1 MHIFPQLRKLEEKY
15 AAELV
20 VIGVHSA
27 KFPNEKYADNVL
39 LAAQRYELK
48 HPIVNDAEFQVWQQY
63 ACRAWPTLMF
73 VDPAGK
79 VIGKHEGEL
88 PFDAFDDL
96 LGRMI
101 AEFDAQGLID
111 RRPLHLKPDAVAK
124 TMLAFPGKVLADG
137 PGNRLFIAD
146 TNHNRIVITD
156 LDGATQAV
164 IGSGVEGFADG
175 DSATAAFNHPQ
186 GMELVGD
193 ALYVAD
199 TENHAIRRINLNP
212 GQPDA
217 VTVDTIAGTGEQ
229 GHDRRAH
236 GPGFQVALSSPWD
249 LAHHEGIL
257 YIAMAG
263 THQLWRLAL
272 SDGIVQPHAGTGGE
286 NIDNGPLAT
295 ATLAQPS
302 GITVGAD
309 RDGNPLL
316 YFADSETSS
325 IRSAGLDPAT
335 GRVATLVGIDLFAF
349 GDRDG
354 VEHHVR
360 LQHPIGIAWRDGALF
375 VADTYN
381 HKIKKLLPLT
391 RSVQTLLG
399 AGAAGHHNGAGRQA
413 TFSEPS
419 GLSFA
424 VFADGRPPRL
434 YIADTNNHAIRVAD
448 LAADTVRTLE
458 LSGL

>member
-88 PFDAFDDL
+88 PYDAFDDL

-101 AEFDAQGLID
+101 AEFDGLGLID
-111 RRPLHLKPDAVAK
+111 RRPLHLKPDAVAD
-124 TMLAFPGKVLADG
+124 TTLAFPGKVLADG

-146 TNHNRIVITD
+146 TNNNRIVITD
-156 LDGATQAV
+156 LDGAAQAV

-175 DSATAAFNHPQ
+175 AAAAAAFNHPQ

-199 TENHAIRRINLNP
+199 TENHAIRRINLNT
-212 GQPDA
+212 GRLADS
-217 VTVDTIAGTGEQ
+217 TVDTIAGTGAQ
-229 GHDRRAH
+229 GHDRRAS
-236 GPGFQVALSSPWD
+236 GPGPQIALSSPWD
-249 LAHHEGIL
+249 LAHHDGTL

-263 THQLWRLAL
+263 THQLWRLSLA
-272 SDGIVQPHAGTGGE
+272 DGIVQPHAGTGGE

-325 IRSAGLDPAT
+325 IRSAGLDPAA

-360 LQHPIGIAWRDGALF
+360 LQHPIGIEWRNGELF

-391 RSVQTLLG
+391 RAVQTLLG
-399 AGAAGHHNGAGRQA
+399 AGAAGHHDGAGRQA

-419 GLSFA
+419 GISFA
-424 VFADGRPPRL
+424 VFADGRPPLL
-434 YIADTNNHAIRVAD
+434 YIADTNNHAIRIAD
-448 LAADTVRTLE
+448 LESDMVRTLE

>member
-1 MHIFPQLRKLEEKY
+1 MEEKY
-15 AAELV
+15 ADELV

-48 HPIVNDAEFQVWQQY
+48 HPIVNDAEFEVWRQY

-73 VDPAGK
+73 VDPEGK

-88 PFDAFDDL
+88 PYEAFDDL
-96 LGRMI
+96 IGRMV
-101 AEFDAQGLID
+101 AEFDEQGLID
-111 RRPLHLKPDAVAK
+111 RRDLGLTPEDVEETA
-124 TMLAFPGKVLADG
+124 LAFPGKVLADG

-156 LDGATQAV
+156 LDGRAQAIV
-164 IGSGVEGFADG
+164 GSGTEDFADG
-175 DSATAAFNHPQ
+175 DYASAAFNHPQ

-193 ALYVAD
+193 TLYVAD
-199 TENHAIRRINLNP
+199 TENHAIRRVNLAA
-212 GQPDA
+212 G
-217 VTVDTIAGTGEQ
+217 TVDTIAGTGQQ
-229 GHDRRAH
+229 GHDRRAS
-236 GPGFQVALSSPWD
+236 GPGPQIALSSPWD
-249 LAHHEGIL
+249 LAHHDGTL

-263 THQLWRLAL
+263 THQLWRLSLA
-272 SDGIVQPHAGTGGE
+272 DGVVCPHAGTGGE
-286 NIDNGPLAT
+286 NIDNGPLAQ

-302 GITVGAD
+302 GIVVGSD
-309 RDGNPLL
+309 RGGSPIL

-325 IRSAGLDPAT
+325 VRSAGIDPVT

-354 VEHHVR
+354 VEHNVR
-360 LQHPIGIAWRDGALF
+360 LQHPIGIEWHEGELF
-375 VADTYN
+375 IADTYN
-381 HKIKKLLPLT
+381 HKIKKVLPIM
-391 RSVQTLLG
+391 RSVQTVLG
-399 AGAAGHHNGAGRQA
+399 SGAMGLHDGASKLA

-424 VFADGRPPRL
+424 LFENGRQPLL
-434 YIADTNNHAIRVAD
+434 YIADTNNHAIRIAD
-448 LAADTVRTLE
+448 FEADEVRTLE
-458 LSGL
+458 IKGL

>member
-1 MHIFPQLRKLEEKY
+1 MHLFPQLRKLEQKY
-15 AAELV
+15 ARELV

-39 LAAQRYELK
+39 LAARRHELR
-48 HPIVNDAEFQVWQQY
+48 HPIVNDADFQVWRQY

-88 PFDAFDDL
+88 PYEAFDDL
-96 LGRMI
+96 LARMI
-101 AEFDAQGLID
+101 AEFDAKGMLD
-111 RRPLHLKPDAVAK
+111 RRPLNLQPDADTDAAAD
-124 TMLAFPGKVLADG
+124 TPLAFPGKILADG

-156 LDGATQAV
+156 LDGQTQAI
-164 IGSGVEGFADG
+164 IGSGAEDFADG
-175 DSATAAFNHPQ
+175 NYASAAFNHPQ
-186 GMELVGD
+186 GLELVND
-193 ALYVAD
+193 ILYVAD
-199 TENHAIRRINLNP
+199 TENHAIRRISLTAA
-212 GQPDA
+212 Q
-217 VTVDTIAGTGEQ
+217 VDTIAGTGQQ
-229 GHDRRAH
+229 GHVRRAI
-236 GPGFQVALSSPWD
+236 GPGPQTALSSPWD
-249 LAHHEGIL
+249 LAHHNGIL

-263 THQLWRLAL
+263 IHQLWRLSL
-272 SDGIVQPHAGTGGE
+272 TDGIVRPHAGTGAE

-302 GITVGAD
+302 GIVIGKNRAGD
-309 RDGNPLL
+309 PIL

-325 IRSAGLDPAT
+325 IRSAGIDPAA

-354 VEHHVR
+354 VEHNVR
-360 LQHPIGIAWRDGALF
+360 LQHPIGIAWHDGELF

-399 AGAAGHHNGAGRQA
+399 CGAAGHHDGSGQHAA
-413 TFSEPS
+413 FSEPS

-424 VFADGRPPRL
+424 VFDDGRPPRL
-434 YIADTNNHAIRVAD
+434 YIADTNNHAVRIAD
-448 LAADTVRTLE
+448 LAADTVQTLH
-458 LSGL
+458 LTGL